1 MKSTDQIL
9 FLDTN
14 SILYS
19 HGAQYQGGTA
29 QPISVPNLCEITFP
43 IEIHSYVLIGFDWL
57 HIVHW
62 YLF

>member
-1 MKSTDQIL
+1 MKSTDQSL

-43 IEIHSYVLIGFDWL
+43 IEIHSYALIGFD
-57 HIVHW
+57 
-62 YLF
+62 